1 VQTPGTPATSG
12 GQSGFDVDASALTAG
27 DSIDVAYTDIAT
39 GAARRMKFVAVSSP
53 SAAGPTSDPTVIGID
68 ISGGAASIATQINAA
83 MGGAGITASNPGGT
97 TVRLLGDGVTSNV
110 TAASTTTTASSLTGG
125 VALPFFTD
133 GGAVYNGAVTQA
145 GLQSAGYAARIAVN
159 AGLIADPSKL
169 VAYQAGVAAADGT
182 RPDFLYDKMANA
194 SLNFSPSSGIGSA
207 AAPFNGTA
215 TSYLGQMVSLQGEAA
230 ANAGQLQQGQDVVV
244 NSLKQRFSDSASVNI
259 DEEMAKLLSLQ
270 NGYAANARVMST
282 VRDMLTL
289 LLQM

>member
-1 VQTPGTPATSG
+1 
-12 GQSGFDVDASALTAG
+12 
-27 DSIDVAYTDIAT
+27 
-39 GAARRMKFVAVSSP
+39 
-53 SAAGPTSDPTVIGID
+53 
-68 ISGGAASIATQINAA
+68 
-83 MGGAGITASNPGGT
+83 
-97 TVRLLGDGVTSNV
+97 
-110 TAASTTTTASSLTGG
+110 LTGG

-133 GGAVYNGAVTQA
+133 GGSVYNGAVTQA